1 MKHLTSSLNVTL
13 TLRAPIYSTNMGMK
27 PATRARISAIIPIA
41 GFPNGTQQ
49 IKKWI
54 AAPELV
60 NFEIL
65 LVIDSDSA
73 NTIRQVQQ
81 IAEEIRRISSVS
93 ILKSKHR
100 NPGGARNLGLSHA
113 KGEWVTFWDCD
124 DIPIPSKFLEMI
136 NKADIINAD
145 IALGGF
151 SVKSGSSCRYIINC
165 EKKQSKILEQV
176 AVNPGLWRF
185 AFKSEIVMTTNFREL
200 KMAEDQIFL
209 AEALMTSKKID
220 FLSEIV
226 YEYWQYP
233 SGQLTKDKSAM
244 KDLEAAANYF
254 IQMYSKTR
262 CKPILIVTI
271 RILFTAFRKGT
282 IQLREEAI
290 RKFAFQFVA
299 KPKDLWL
306 LIKSIFSIW
315 KYR

>member
-1 MKHLTSSLNVTL
+1 
-13 TLRAPIYSTNMGMK
+13 
-27 PATRARISAIIPIA
+27 
-41 GFPNGTQQ
+41 
-49 IKKWI
+49 
-54 AAPELV
+54 
-60 NFEIL
+60 
-65 LVIDSDSA
+65 
-73 NTIRQVQQ
+73 
-81 IAEEIRRISSVS
+81 
-93 ILKSKHR
+93 
-100 NPGGARNLGLSHA
+100 
-113 KGEWVTFWDCD
+113 
-124 DIPIPSKFLEMI
+124 MI
-136 NKADIINAD
+136 NKAEIMNAD
-145 IALGGF
+145 TVLGGF
-151 SVKSGSSCRYIINC
+151 SVKSGSSYTHIINSG
-165 EKKQSKILEQV
+165 KDQPTILEQV

-185 AFKSEIVMTTNFREL
+185 AFKSDIAMANKFQEL

-209 AEALMTSKKID
+209 SEALMRSKKID